1 MEKILGKLLMLFHYL
16 QLVIKTYELNTGK
29 SKLVNC
35 RFAFVTKIRT
45 TRIKSLIFY
54 VTMSSICF
62 GSKSISHGSAKHFVY
77 YKVNAKKL
85 KRQYDTV
92 HKIKNNIR

>member
-35 RFAFVTKIRT
+35 RFAFVTKVSINCNN
-45 TRIKSLIFY
+45 KKFDFLCQY
-54 VTMSSICF
+54 VI
-62 GSKSISHGSAKHFVY
+62 IS
-77 YKVNAKKL
+77 
-85 KRQYDTV
+85 QYALTV
-92 HKIKNNIR
+92 RVFPMGLQNISCIKN

>member
-54 VTMSSICF
+54 VTMS
-62 GSKSISHGSAKHFVY
+62 
-77 YKVNAKKL
+77 
-85 KRQYDTV
+85 
-92 HKIKNNIR
+92 